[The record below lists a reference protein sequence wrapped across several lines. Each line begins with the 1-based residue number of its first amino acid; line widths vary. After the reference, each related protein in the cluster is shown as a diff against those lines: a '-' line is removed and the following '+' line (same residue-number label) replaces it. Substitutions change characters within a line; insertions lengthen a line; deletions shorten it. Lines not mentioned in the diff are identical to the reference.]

1 MELGMNHA
9 RLGSLLELGR
19 IEGLVGVAAF
29 KRLLPWLLKLQMC
42 STCHLV
48 SSATTNVFKTQI
60 MADKEFQLPCPSCR
74 SKNQSLKNSY
84 YSLTADNE
92 DIARSGDILRDLL

>member
-1 MELGMNHA
+1 MQPWYFLVVVGMELGMNHA

-29 KRLLPWLLKLQMC
+29 KRLLAWLLKLQMC

-48 SSATTNVFKTQI
+48 SSATTKRIQDPNNGRQRV
-60 MADKEFQLPCPSCR
+60 P
-74 SKNQSLKNSY
+74 
-84 YSLTADNE
+84 
-92 DIARSGDILRDLL
+92 IAIPFLSF